1 MMRRLVL
8 AANWKM
14 HLGPG
19 SASDFLGRF
28 LAAAPPREDRTLLFF
43 PPAASLL
50 TVAAALQERTDA
62 RAGAQN
68 IHWEP
73 KGAFTGEMSVAIAQE
88 AGASGALVGHSERR
102 HVFGETDQQTGFKVQ
117 ALLAAGMDVMLCVGE
132 TLAER
137 EAGLTESVC
146 LRQLAAGLSDVAPAQ
161 LAQVMIAYE
170 PVWAIGTG
178 KNATPEDASTVHQS
192 IREALTARG
201 ATARI
206 PVLYGGSVNAGNAA
220 ALLGQPGIDGLLVGG
235 ASLDPDGWA
244 QICGTEV

>member
-1 MMRRLVL
+1 MIRRLVF

-19 SASDFLGRF
+19 PASDYLGRF
-28 LAAAPPREDRTLLFF
+28 LAATPPRDGRTLLFF

-50 TVAAALQERTDA
+50 TVAAALQERSDA

-73 KGAFTGEMSVAIAQE
+73 KGAFTGEMSVGIAQE
-88 AGASGALVGHSERR
+88 AGAAGALVGHSERR
-102 HVFGETDQQTGFKVQ
+102 HVFGETDQQTGFKVR
-117 ALLAAGMDVMLCVGE
+117 ALLAAAMDVMLCVGE

-137 EAGLTESVC
+137 EAGLTEEVC
-146 LRQLAAGLSDVAPAQ
+146 LRQLAAGLADVAPAQ
-161 LAQVMIAYE
+161 LPQVMIAYE

-178 KNATPEDASTVHQS
+178 RNATPVDAATVHNA
-192 IREALTARG
+192 IRSALTERD
-201 ATARI
+201 ATAHI

-220 ALLGQPGIDGLLVGG
+220 ALLAQPAIDGVLVGG

-244 QICGTEV
+244 QICATEA